1 MIRAFSPYLAL
12 RYLVTRRINILGVLG
27 VAFAVWAML
36 VVDGVFTGFV
46 RDIRANVESSAPPL
60 LLTDLPHDSSF
71 AVLHEALADD
81 PDVVA
86 LAPRLRQ
93 HAMLQPI
100 VQDRFERAKRG
111 SSQLDFDHT
120 KNGFAMLIGI
130 DPLLETKVV
139 NIPAWLQRGADEIAR
154 YGRIEPPSSV
164 FDEPNQERLAEMLL
178 PDPIEWDRRGEAG
191 MPRDP
196 DVNNHRSTLPGML
209 MGWRRVFNLPHI
221 QDGDP
226 FEVVCASF
234 PGGNGSGE
242 PRTAVM
248 RTTQKPFASA
258 GWFSSGNRMFDEVTA
273 LVPIEALRTM
283 LGHDID
289 DLESIPLV
297 TDVAIRPRDGL
308 TGSELIALQRRLENK
323 AQAELPEGSEP
334 CSVLTWQEQN
344 SVYLKAVEQEHA
356 MMQIVL
362 MIVMLVSA
370 FVIYA
375 TLHMMV
381 VQKIKDIGIVSA
393 VGGSPR
399 SIGAVFL
406 INGTVVG
413 VLGSL
418 FGVVAGILSAIW
430 INPINDWLYENYK
443 LELFPRET
451 FDLQGIPC
459 HLETSWVVG
468 VATGAI
474 VLSIIVAFIPARKA
488 ARMNPVTALSFE

>member
-1 MIRAFSPYLAL
+1 MIRAFSPFLAL

-46 RDIRANVESSAPPL
+46 RDIRANVESSAAPL
-60 LLTDLPHDSSF
+60 LLTDLPHESSF
-71 AVLHEALADD
+71 TILHDALADD
-81 PDVVA
+81 DDVVA

-100 VQDRFERAKRG
+100 RQDRLSRVKRG
-111 SSQLDFDHT
+111 SNQLDFDHT

-139 NIPAWLQRGADEIAR
+139 NIPAWLKRGAEEIAR
-154 YGRIEPPSSV
+154 YGRSEPASTV
-164 FDEPNQERLAEMLL
+164 FNEPDEDRLSEMLL
-178 PDPIEWDRRGEAG
+178 PDRVEWQMRRAAG
-191 MPRDP
+191 MPHDP
-196 DVNNHRSTLPGML
+196 EINNHRSSLPGML

-221 QDGDP
+221 RDGDP

-234 PGGNGSGE
+234 PDNGNGVA
-242 PRTAVM
+242 TM

-258 GWFSSGNRMFDEVTA
+258 GWFGSGNRMFDEVTA
-273 LVPIEALRTM
+273 LVPIEPLRTM
-283 LGHDID
+283 LGHDLD
-289 DLESIPLV
+289 DLTSIPLV
-297 TDVAIRPRDGL
+297 TDVAIRPRDGI
-308 TGSELIALQRRLENK
+308 TGNELVALQRRLEQK
-323 AQAELPEGSEP
+323 AQAVLPEGSKP

-344 SVYLKAVEQEHA
+344 SVYLKAVEQEHS

-381 VQKIKDIGIVSA
+381 VQKIKDIGILAA

-399 SIGAVFL
+399 SVGSVFL
-406 INGTVVG
+406 ITGTVVG

-418 FGVVAGILSAIW
+418 LGVGAGILSAMW
-430 INPINDWLYENYK
+430 LNPVNDWLYDK
-443 LELFPRET
+443 FRIELFPRET

-459 HLETSWVVG
+459 HLEQSWVLS
-468 VATGAI
+468 VAIGAI
-474 VLSIIVAFIPARKA
+474 LLSIIVAFIPARKA
-488 ARMNPVTALSFE
+488 ARMNPVTALSYE

>member
-1 MIRAFSPYLAL
+1 VIRAFSPFLAL

-46 RDIRANVESSAPPL
+46 RDIRANVESSAAPL
-60 LLTDLPHDSSF
+60 LLTDLPHESSF
-71 AVLHEALADD
+71 TILHDALADD
-81 PDVVA
+81 DDVVA

-100 VQDRFERAKRG
+100 RQDRLSRVKRG
-111 SSQLDFDHT
+111 SNQLDFDHT

-139 NIPAWLQRGADEIAR
+139 NIPAWLKRGAEEIAR
-154 YGRIEPPSSV
+154 YGRSEPASTV
-164 FDEPNQERLAEMLL
+164 FNEPDEDRLSEMLL
-178 PDPIEWDRRGEAG
+178 PDRVEWQMRRAAG
-191 MPRDP
+191 MPHDP
-196 DVNNHRSTLPGML
+196 EINNHRSSLPGML

-221 QDGDP
+221 RDGDP

-234 PGGNGSGE
+234 PDNGNGVA
-242 PRTAVM
+242 TM

-258 GWFSSGNRMFDEVTA
+258 GWFGSGNRMFDEVTA
-273 LVPIEALRTM
+273 LVPIEPLRTM
-283 LGHDID
+283 LGHDLD
-289 DLESIPLV
+289 DLTSIPLV
-297 TDVAIRPRDGL
+297 TDVAIRPRDGI
-308 TGSELIALQRRLENK
+308 TGNELVALQRRLEQK
-323 AQAELPEGSEP
+323 AQAVLPEGSKP

-344 SVYLKAVEQEHA
+344 SVYLKAVEQEHS

-381 VQKIKDIGIVSA
+381 VQKIKDIGILAA

-399 SIGAVFL
+399 SVGSVFL
-406 INGTVVG
+406 ITGTVVG

-418 FGVVAGILSAIW
+418 LGVGAGILSAMW
-430 INPINDWLYENYK
+430 LNPVNDWLYDK
-443 LELFPRET
+443 FRIELFPRET

-459 HLETSWVVG
+459 HLEQSWVLS
-468 VATGAI
+468 VAIGAI
-474 VLSIIVAFIPARKA
+474 LLSIIVAFIPARKA
-488 ARMNPVTALSFE
+488 ARMNPVTALSYE

>member
-1 MIRAFSPYLAL
+1 MIRAFSPFLAL

-71 AVLHEALADD
+71 TDFQNALADD
-81 PDVVA
+81 PDVVV

-93 HAMLQPI
+93 HAMLQP
-100 VQDRFERAKRG
+100 VRQNGSARATAG
-111 SSQLDFDHT
+111 SDQLDFDHT

-130 DPLLETKVV
+130 DPTLEMKVV
-139 NIPAWLQRGADEIAR
+139 SIPAWLQRGVDEIAR
-154 YGRIEPPSSV
+154 YNRAQPLSTVFNEPDP
-164 FDEPNQERLAEMLL
+164 ERLAEMKL
-178 PDPIEWDRRGEAG
+178 PDRVEWRARQAAG
-191 MPRDP
+191 LPHDP
-196 DVNNHRSTLPGML
+196 DINNHRSSLPGIL
-209 MGWRRVFNLPHI
+209 MGWRRVFSLPHI
-221 QDGDP
+221 RDGDRI
-226 FEVVCASF
+226 EVVCASF
-234 PGGNGSGE
+234 PGGEEEDGSA
-242 PRTAVM
+242 TM

-258 GWFSSGNRMFDEVTA
+258 GWFGSGNRMFDEVTA
-273 LVPIEALRTM
+273 LVPIESLRTM

-289 DLESIPLV
+289 DLTSIPLV
-297 TDVAIRPRDGL
+297 SDVAIRPRAGI
-308 TGSELIALQRRLENK
+308 TGSELEALQRRLEKK
-323 AQAELPEGSEP
+323 AQAVLPEGSKP

-381 VQKIKDIGIVSA
+381 VQKIKDIGILAA

-399 SIGAVFL
+399 SIGTVFL

-418 FGVVAGILSAIW
+418 FGVAAGILSAIW
-430 INPINDWLYENYK
+430 INPINDWVYATFR

-451 FDLQGIPC
+451 FDLEGIPC
-459 HLETSWVVG
+459 HLEPSWVTT
-468 VATGAI
+468 VAIGAI
-474 VLSIIVAFIPARKA
+474 VLSIVVAFIPARKA